1 MRLWKGGVA
10 ALKKDVAKINSIK
23 REIEA
28 LEKQINELGR
38 TGHDMEIKN
47 GLRECVKRLKAEAK
61 TVNARAHGVAS
72 ILFYTM
78 PCTKNVT
85 QRLV

>member
-1 MRLWKGGVA
+1 
-10 ALKKDVAKINSIK
+10 
-23 REIEA
+23 
-28 LEKQINELGR
+28 
-38 TGHDMEIKN
+38 MEIKN
-47 GLRECVKRLKAEAK
+47 GLRERVKRLKAEAK
-61 TVNARAHGVAS
+61 TVNARAYGVAS